1 MGLFD
6 KLKKPKDPQRV
17 KGAAMLFCPE
27 TDPKKALDRVEELF
41 QIEHAGDR
49 NNITLVQDDMEIILL
64 ATCPDDEGENGGYAK
79 TSWRGWRDTS
89 TKTRPGWWRSSA
101 TCFTTCASAR
111 A

>member
-27 TDPKKALDRVEELF
+27 PAPRKALDRVEELF
-41 QIEHAGDR
+41 HIDHR
-49 NNITLVQDDMEIILL
+49 VRTLPVPM
-64 ATCPDDEGENGGYAK
+64 TRGRTGNTPK

-89 TKTRPGWWRSSA
+89 TKTRPGWWRLSA